1 MPEEAEAHVI
11 HVIHVGFYL
20 NDMIFD
26 CCKTYVL
33 KLYHKM
39 VCLQLWSLLRGVV
52 VLVHLD

>member
-1 MPEEAEAHVI
+1 MPEEAEA

-33 KLYHKM
+33 KMYHKIGLF
-39 VCLQLWSLLRGVV
+39 CHYGLY
-52 VLVHLD
+52 

>member
-33 KLYHKM
+33 KIVSQNGFVCHYGLY
-39 VCLQLWSLLRGVV
+39 
-52 VLVHLD
+52 